1 MTAASIGGGRSNQ
14 EKGPWITPGL
24 QQAKK
29 HENKQLKLKAKD
41 HGDKQFKLKI
51 SSMLGIDF

>member
-1 MTAASIGGGRSNQ
+1 MTAASIGGGRSNW

-24 QQAKK
+24 QQAK
-29 HENKQLKLKAKD
+29 D
-41 HGDKQFKLKI
+41 PGDKQFKLKI